1 MKKTIYN
8 VYVVMESQE
17 QCDRMKQ
24 LCIDNRLHYCK
35 WNEAFYMCEDNS
47 YLSYCDLNGFAIYG
61 GTISTEIQV
70 TESEFIELLKIKK
83 NRIKKIELKKD
94 NNQYLEEVKEEIKQR
109 FANTI
114 SIPDEILDK
123 GFKKTKVTINKF
135 LNIK

>member
-8 VYVVMESQE
+8 VYVVMKSQE

-24 LCIDNRLHYCK
+24 LCIDNGLPIPEMKYYF
-35 WNEAFYMCEDNS
+35 NMCQDISNFAYWGNKFAVWDDN
-47 YLSYCDLNGFAIYG
+47 CIGQTQI
-61 GTISTEIQV
+61 TEC
-70 TESEFIELLKIKK
+70 EFIELLKIKK

-123 GFKKTKVTINKF
+123 GFKKTKATINKF